1 LDANLRSFRGR
12 RTRAVHRAAWLV
24 VSAAVW
30 VLPAVAQAQDEPQAR
45 AADIAAARELG
56 IEGVKLAD
64 AGDCAAALDRL
75 ARAEQLRHAPTTL
88 ERLGECQVKLG
99 RLVDGTEALRRV
111 LREVLA
117 PNAPAAFLAAQERA
131 NRILADAKP
140 KIAQLKIAI
149 TAPPNADF
157 VVRVDGAIVPTA
169 NLNANRP
176 IDPGP
181 HVVEASGPRL
191 LAMKTKV
198 TLPEG
203 GSDSVALALQLD
215 PNAPPLVEP
224 APAAPVILPPVP
236 GGLPPPPPPP
246 PPAHASRV
254 PAYVTLGVGAAG
266 VVVGAITG
274 ALAIGDKSSLSSACG
289 PSKVCGPSEESALS
303 SAKTMATVSTV
314 AFIVGGV
321 GLAAGGTLFFTN
333 NFNDWGRGGGSATT
347 DRTRRAAGG
356 YIQTYLTA
364 TGGGL
369 RGEF

>member
-1 LDANLRSFRGR
+1 MDAKLPRYL
-12 RTRAVHRAAWLV
+12 RAARLV
-24 VSAAVW
+24 AWGVAW
-30 VLPAVAQAQDEPQAR
+30 VPAIAQAQPAQPGQADEPQAR

-56 IEGVKLAD
+56 IEGVRLAD
-64 AGDCAAALDRL
+64 SGDCAAALDRL

-111 LREVLA
+111 LREALG
-117 PNAPAAFLAAQERA
+117 PGAPAAFLAAQERA
-131 NRILADAKP
+131 NRILAEAKP

-191 LAMKTKV
+191 LPMKTKV

-224 APAAPVILPPVP
+224 APATPASLPPVP

-246 PPAHASRV
+246 PAHASRA

-266 VVVGAITG
+266 VVLGAITG
-274 ALAIGDKSSLSSACG
+274 AVALGDKSSLSNACG

-333 NFNDWGRGGGSATT
+333 NFNDWGRGGGSATA
-347 DRTRRAAGG
+347 DGTRHAAGG